1 MGLQTDHAGETG
13 AVMIYRG
20 ILAVTRDQ
28 TLRAFAHH
36 HFETERRYLASIE
49 EIVPSRWRSV
59 LLPLWRLS
67 GWLTGALPAFVGT
80 RAVYATVGR
89 GRCPDD
95 PADTGIP
102 AALARV
108 AGRMPDGRDRPP

>member
-36 HFETERRYLASIE
+36 HFETERR
-49 EIVPSRWRSV
+49 
-59 LLPLWRLS
+59 
-67 GWLTGALPAFVGT
+67 
-80 RAVYATVGR
+80 

-95 PADTGIP
+95 PTDTGIP

-108 AGRMPDGRDRPP
+108 AGRMPDGRVRPP